1 LERKNFTLDDHFPVK
16 KSQAFLLENVP
27 VFIKNSKNEFVL
39 YKSENIKLDTTKYN
53 DDSLPDLFIRKT
65 DKESA
70 LSEIQKALNIELYN
84 QIRSKGLY
92 KVKRILN
99 ELVNEALSN
108 PFDGGLEFLPETI
121 ELLFQGYY
129 SDAQFLKNL
138 ADISSKNHSI
148 VEHSSNVMIFT
159 MNYCIFSGFSDDDI
173 RKFSLGALLHDIG
186 KTQLSDEISA
196 ADHQLSDEE
205 FNSNKKH
212 TSIGYEMIRQSEH
225 VDDAIAIGALE
236 HHERLDGS
244 GYPMGITKV
253 SQEGQIIGI
262 INSFEYLSFREKSY
276 RKAKKPFDAMSVIKN
291 EVLNEGKFSRKIFV
305 EFCKSLG

>member
-1 LERKNFTLDDHFPVK
+1 MDDHFPIK
-16 KSQAFLLENVP
+16 KSQTFLVENVP
-27 VFIKNSKNEFVL
+27 IFIKNSKNEFVL
-39 YKSENIKLDTTKYN
+39 YKSENLKLDSAKYN
-53 DDSLPDLFIRKT
+53 EDNLPDLFIRKT

-70 LSEIQKALNIELYN
+70 LCEIQKALNIELYN

-92 KVKRILN
+92 RVKTILN

-108 PFDGGLEFLPETI
+108 PFDGGLELLPETI
-121 ELLFQGYY
+121 ELLFGGYFN
-129 SDAQFLKNL
+129 DAQFLRNL
-138 ADISSKNHSI
+138 ADISSKNYSI

-159 MNYCIFSGFSDDDI
+159 MNHCIFSGFSEDDS
-173 RKFSLGALLHDIG
+173 RRLSLGALLHDIG

-196 ADHQLSDEE
+196 ADHHLSDKE

-212 TSIGYEMIRQSEH
+212 TSIGYDMIRQS
-225 VDDAIAIGALE
+225 DALDESIAIGALE

-253 SQEGQIIGI
+253 SLEGQIIGI

-291 EVLNEGKFSRKIFV
+291 EVLSERKFSREIFV
-305 EFCKSLG
+305 DFCKSLG